1 MKLKTTCAWQLRL
14 PDGSFLQEPQVVASG
29 TPMEEP
35 LRLVSCVVEHS
46 RSNDAEFQVLN
57 KAADKLLTRGRPAA
71 ATLHLDVS
79 ETPCLS
85 CLGALRQFQK
95 AFPEV
100 SLRASFSIR
109 KVLDNRGRGRA
120 PPTSVQAT
128 TARRKQLRRPP
139 DLEGLPARGHVEDRG
154 DVNGQA
160 KKLDGPATLNGQHH
174 KSQQNGERQELF
186 HPELLCLGFLL
197 GHPVFGPD
205 DRRPSQMRLRPDGR
219 PKETE
224 SRAKEKLDWL
234 RWSGKDL
241 FEALLV
247 EPFTPDDTE
256 ERNHICIPRNCA
268 GKDEISSEHCM
279 NVKGSVLGSLLEAH
293 QKAWLTAVEDVA
305 RRERDMAQLVMC
317 FGLALCHFF
326 FALML
331 GIPRIQILCM
341 NPLQG
346 TPSPLAPL
354 MLLDLRR
361 RVFEDRLATSLQ
373 LLPVASL
380 EDLYAMRLPIYLPSI
395 DFIARFWPE
404 VRSLD
409 TAQCYDG
416 WFDRR
421 LPRTRLTEP
430 SAESE
435 SPLPEPFDLSDG
447 GYEKVRT
454 WLAPADYFAFPGI
467 TIFQS
472 LAQLHASLADLDDAH
487 SSHLD
492 AVREQMASF
501 AVQRREEAAQLLSRV
516 LRPVVSDAS
525 GG

>member
-1 MKLKTTCAWQLRL
+1 MAWRL
-14 PDGSFLQEPQVVASG
+14 VVLSSHAPLAALVAEHVEEMV
-29 TPMEEP
+29 PME
-35 LRLVSCVVEHS
+35 VVYYGSCYLCDHTATC
-46 RSNDAEFQVLN
+46 R
-57 KAADKLLTRGRPAA
+57 TR
-71 ATLHLDVS
+71 
-79 ETPCLS
+79 
-85 CLGALRQFQK
+85 
-95 AFPEV
+95 
-100 SLRASFSIR
+100 
-109 KVLDNRGRGRA
+109 
-120 PPTSVQAT
+120 
-128 TARRKQLRRPP
+128 
-139 DLEGLPARGHVEDRG
+139 HV
-154 DVNGQA
+154 
-160 KKLDGPATLNGQHH
+160 P
-174 KSQQNGERQELF
+174 
-186 HPELLCLGFLL
+186 
-197 GHPVFGPD
+197 
-205 DRRPSQMRLRPDGR
+205 
-219 PKETE
+219 
-224 SRAKEKLDWL
+224 SRADGACTLWHHPD
-234 RWSGKDL
+234 
-241 FEALLV
+241 EA
-247 EPFTPDDTE
+247 TP
-256 ERNHICIPRNCA
+256 
-268 GKDEISSEHCM
+268 
-279 NVKGSVLGSLLEAH
+279 
-293 QKAWLTAVEDVA
+293 KAWLTAVEDVA

-317 FGLALCHFF
+317 FGLALCPGLRFDV
-326 FALML
+326 L

-361 RVFEDRLATSLQ
+361 RVFEDRDNDQIFVTNGVTRALLGYHAGADVAARVAVTTFFRKRLMDWSRAVPFGGASRSGVLDDLTVLLSSSFILQVHSDASTVSSVYLAFRLALQ
-373 LLPVASL
+373 ELLNALGFEMAEHRQDVFWTLQSSGDVAALTVYIPEHPYKNYFNDARRKYYSWRN
-380 EDLYAMRLPIYLPSI
+380 DLYAMRLPIYLPSI